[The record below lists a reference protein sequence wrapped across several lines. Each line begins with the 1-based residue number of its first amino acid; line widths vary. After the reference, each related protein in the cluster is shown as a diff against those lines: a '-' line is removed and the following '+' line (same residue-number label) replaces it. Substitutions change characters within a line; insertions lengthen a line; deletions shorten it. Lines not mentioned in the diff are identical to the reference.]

1 MTNTE
6 MKAVLKNAGVAVEDI
21 AKIQENYDVERIS
34 MIVEAASNPK
44 SAFNAIHAFYPEL
57 EVEKLQ
63 EQMDF
68 VQEQLQADSKENQK
82 DNIKNELYDIFV
94 CGFFDSIKNFF
105 QNNWKAV
112 VLGAAIVVGAAL
124 IGTGLGAIIGVT
136 AGAVIG
142 AAVGAKSFYKVS

>member
-68 VQEQLQADSKENQK
+68 VQEQLQSDEKENQK
-82 DNIKNELYDIFV
+82 EDIKKELYNIFV

-105 QNNWKAV
+105 QSNWKAV
-112 VLGAAIVVGAAL
+112 AVGAAIVVGAAL
-124 IGTGLGAIIGVT
+124 IGTGVGAIIGAA

-142 AAVGAKSFYKVS
+142 AAVGAKSLRAI